1 MTKYY
6 QKNSQSECYV
16 QYCVLSKVFSELEAS
31 RSSAILQNR
40 SVVQDAF
47 DGADPGAPAA
57 PLAEPL
63 VLSGPDQ
70 VHPAPVVRVLVE
82 EPVALG
88 DVAGED
94 VVDVEAVHDAG
105 TVVHQ
110 VHHLTAELE
119 ALVQAHVERAGL
131 LLVTG
136 ERSQLVKHS
145 ETDPDKV
152 RHDSFP
158 KVKQKA
164 S

>member
-6 QKNSQSECYV
+6 QKNSQTERHV
-16 QYCVLSKVFSELEAS
+16 QYCALSKVFSELEAFPKPPC
-31 RSSAILQNR
+31 SSEILRDR

-47 DGADPGAPAA
+47 DGSDPGAPAA

-82 EPVALG
+82 EPVAFG

-94 VVDVEAVHDAG
+94 VVHVEAVHDAG

-110 VHHLTAELE
+110 VHHLTSELE
-119 ALVQAHVERAGL
+119 TLVQAHVERPGL
-131 LLVTG
+131 LLIKG

-145 ETDPDKV
+145 GADPAKLYK
-152 RHDSFP
+152 S
-158 KVKQKA
+158 A